1 MTLLSGQR
9 MQVVEKVQEKHCVK
23 QQPQLEKDHEILK
36 MATLAT
42 KT

>member
-1 MTLLSGQR
+1 MMLLSGQR
-9 MQVVEKVQEKHCVK
+9 MQVVGKVQEKYCVK
-23 QQPQLEKDHEILK
+23 QQLQLEKGHEILK